1 MTIRLSITMII
12 IIEVDK
18 ENLIDTEIDNV
29 DEDVYDIIM

>member
-1 MTIRLSITMII
+1 MTIRLAITMII

-29 DEDVYDIIM
+29 DEVVYDIIM

>member
-1 MTIRLSITMII
+1 MTIRLAITMII

>member
-1 MTIRLSITMII
+1 MII